1 MAVNGSAE
9 VRPLSQLEL
18 VGHLFRRA
26 GFGAS
31 RDELEA
37 ALAKGY
43 EATLEE
49 LLHPEQAPDL
59 EEDLLFRSFPDFHET
74 RKVDVAA
81 AAWVWRMI
89 HTQRPLEEKMV
100 LFWHCLFATGN
111 CQGREPSADG
121 EPDRHLPPR
130 GAERLPDHPARAV
143 ARPRHALLAGQPAQ
157 HQRRPQRELRPRA
170 ARTVLDGHRHL
181 YRGRRQALRPRLY
194 RLDVPRRRCRRV
206 KPYGRFR
213 WAFEFR
219 PDLHDDGEKAFLGE
233 RGPFDGTDVID
244 IIVRQPATGRFLA
257 TRLYLFF
264 VADHPDPEAIDY
276 LAAVYHESQY
286 DIRAMLRALFLSPFF
301 RSERAYYAKVKS
313 PAEHV
318 VGIMRLVGDYASPKP
333 GFGDISLECR
343 YMGQDLLN
351 PPSVEGWH
359 MGKEWIDTGCL
370 VERVNFGAKQLGD
383 ISKPGVQRIIERLR
397 AQGELS
403 PEQFVDGCLDLLG
416 PLDCERRRRA
426 RRWSNSPVRVA
437 PLHFDDENHAAE
449 QRVAELLSL
458 IAATREFQMA

>member
-1 MAVNGSAE
+1 MAATGLAE
-9 VRPLSQLEL
+9 ARQLSQLEL
-18 VGHLFRRA
+18 LGHLFRRA
-26 GFGAS
+26 GFGAP
-31 RDELEA
+31 RDELES

-49 LLHPEQAPDL
+49 FLHPERAPDL
-59 EEDLLFRSFPDFHET
+59 DQDLLFRSFPDFHET

-111 CQGREPSADG
+111 AKVESPLQMASQIDTFRRVALSDFRTILIELSRDPAMLFWLDNQLNTKDVHNENYGRELLELFSMGIGTYTED
-121 EPDRHLPPR
+121 DVK
-130 GAERLPDHPARAV
+130 DCARAFT
-143 ARPRHALLAGQPAQ
+143 GWTFQ
-157 HQRRPQRELRPRA
+157 E
-170 ARTVLDGHRHL
+170 TVPG
-181 YRGRRQALRPRLY
+181 
-194 RLDVPRRRCRRV
+194 V

-219 PDLHDDGEKAFLGE
+219 PERHDDGEKAFLGE

-257 TRLYLFF
+257 KRLYLFF

-301 RSERAYYAKVKS
+301 RSERAYCAKVKS
-313 PAEHV
+313 PAEYV
-318 VGIMRLVGDYASPKP
+318 VGIMRLVGDYAAPQP

-359 MGKEWIDTGCL
+359 AGKEWIDTGCL

-383 ISKPGVQRIIERLR
+383 VGKPGVRRIIERLR
-397 AQGELS
+397 AQGELP
-403 PEQFVDGCLDLLG
+403 PEGFVDGCLDLLG
-416 PLDCERRRRA
+416 PLAVGAKTRA
-426 RRWSNSPVRVA
+426 ALVRFA
-437 PLHFDDENHAAE
+437 TRGGPLRLDRENHAAD

-458 IAATREFQMA
+458 IAATREFQMG

>member
-1 MAVNGSAE
+1 MVINGSAE
-9 VRPLSQLEL
+9 VRQLSELEL
-18 VGHLFRRA
+18 MGHLYRRA

-31 RDELEA
+31 RDELDA
-37 ALAKGY
+37 PLAKGY
-43 EATLEE
+43 EATLED

-59 EEDLLFRSFPDFHET
+59 EEDLLFRSFPDFHES

-89 HTQRPLEEKMV
+89 HTQRPLQEKMV

-111 CQGREPSADG
+111 SKVESPLQMASQIATFRRVALSDFRTILLELSQDPAMLFWLDNQLNTKDVHNENYGRELLELFSMGIGNYSED
-121 EPDRHLPPR
+121 DVKHC
-130 GAERLPDHPARAV
+130 ARAFTGWTFRETV
-143 ARPRHALLAGQPAQ
+143 PA
-157 HQRRPQRELRPRA
+157 
-170 ARTVLDGHRHL
+170 
-181 YRGRRQALRPRLY
+181 
-194 RLDVPRRRCRRV
+194 V

-213 WAFEFR
+213 WQFEFH
-219 PDLHDDGEKAFLGE
+219 PEHHDDGDKVFLGE
-233 RGPFDGTDVID
+233 HGAFDGTEVID
-244 IIVRQPATGRFLA
+244 IIVRQPATARFLA
-257 TRLYLFF
+257 TRLYLYF

-276 LAAVYHESQY
+276 LAAVYHDSQY

-370 VERVNFGAKQLGD
+370 VERVNFGATQLGD
-383 ISKPGVQRIIERLR
+383 VNQPGVQRIVERLR
-397 AQGELS
+397 ARGEMS

-416 PLDCERRRRA
+416 PLSVGTKTRA
-426 RRWSNSPVRVA
+426 ALLKYASQEGS
-437 PLHFDDENHAAE
+437 LHLDRGHHAAD